1 MGHPIEPAAAFVDR
15 AESAAHRATL
25 GALFTREF
33 RTDTVGLWLAFFA
46 CLLAVYLGFSWV
58 PSLLAG
64 AGFSTSQ
71 ASTGITVFNL
81 GGVVGALAGGVCITR
96 FGSRAPML
104 AGAALAA
111 GSALVLSTLT
121 LRPSADLPIMI
132 MLAATGALINGVQ
145 TTMYALAAHVYPAV
159 MRATGVGTAVAIG
172 RSGAVLSGY
181 VGAWALEFRG
191 SVSFF
196 GAMATAMVACWIGL
210 AIVRRHIPGARHAE
224 RGTQN

>member
-1 MGHPIEPAAAFVDR
+1 
-15 AESAAHRATL
+15 
-25 GALFTREF
+25 
-33 RTDTVGLWLAFFA
+33 
-46 CLLAVYLGFSWV
+46 
-58 PSLLAG
+58 
-64 AGFSTSQ
+64 
-71 ASTGITVFNL
+71 VFNL

-96 FGSRAPML
+96 FGSRASML

-145 TTMYALAAHVYPAV
+145 TTMYALAAHVDPAV